1 MDAGIA
7 SLAAT
12 RAEWGGGG
20 NWMSPTRPE
29 RLRRRLTAGVDK
41 KKTKQN
47 QTKQTSKQPQQ
58 KAGKKIKNTWWKSN
72 NAIKVFSL

>member
-12 RAEWGGGG
+12 RSGGGG
-20 NWMSPTRPE
+20 DWMSPTRPE

-47 QTKQTSKQPQQ
+47 KTKQNKTKQTSRQPQQ
-58 KAGKKIKNTWWKSN
+58 KAGKKDKEHMVEIK
-72 NAIKVFSL
+72 

>member
-12 RAEWGGGG
+12 RAGGGG
-20 NWMSPTRPE
+20 NWISPTRPE

-41 KKTKQN
+41 KKQKQKQN

-58 KAGKKIKNTWWKSN
+58 KGGKKDKEHMVEIK
-72 NAIKVFSL
+72 

>member
-12 RAEWGGGG
+12 RAGGGG
-20 NWMSPTRPE
+20 GWGYWVSPIRPE
-29 RLRRRLTAGVDK
+29 RLRRRLTADVDK
-41 KKTKQN
+41 KKKQANNPN
-47 QTKQTSKQPQQ
+47 QKLE
-58 KAGKKIKNTWWKSN
+58 KKIKNTWWKSN

>member
-12 RAEWGGGG
+12 RRAEGGG

-41 KKTKQN
+41 KKNETKPN
-47 QTKQTSKQPQQ
+47 KTNKQTTPTKSW
-58 KAGKKIKNTWWKSN
+58 KKR
-72 NAIKVFSL
+72 

>member
-12 RAEWGGGG
+12 RAEWGGGGG

-41 KKTKQN
+41 KKNETKPN
-47 QTKQTSKQPQQ
+47 KTNKQTTPTKSW
-58 KAGKKIKNTWWKSN
+58 KKR
-72 NAIKVFSL
+72 

>member
-7 SLAAT
+7 SLAAAR
-12 RAEWGGGG
+12 RAEGGGGGGGG

-58 KAGKKIKNTWWKSN
+58 KAGKKDKERMVEIK
-72 NAIKVFSL
+72 

>member
-12 RAEWGGGG
+12 RAGGGGG
-20 NWMSPTRPE
+20 NWMSLTRPE

-41 KKTKQN
+41 KKQKQKQN

-58 KAGKKIKNTWWKSN
+58 KGGKKDKEHMVEIK
-72 NAIKVFSL
+72 